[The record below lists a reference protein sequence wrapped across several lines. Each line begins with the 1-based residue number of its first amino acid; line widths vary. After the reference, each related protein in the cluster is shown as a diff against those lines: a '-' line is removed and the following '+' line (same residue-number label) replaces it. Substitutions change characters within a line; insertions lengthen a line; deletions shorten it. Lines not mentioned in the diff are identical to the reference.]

1 MTAIAELVRVA
12 TTAVITVS
20 QCLEDITD
28 LTGADIIFLMVLV
41 LEILIT

>member
-20 QCLEDITD
+20 KCLEDITD
-28 LTGADIIFLMVLV
+28 LTAIYIFFSGGSSP
-41 LEILIT
+41 